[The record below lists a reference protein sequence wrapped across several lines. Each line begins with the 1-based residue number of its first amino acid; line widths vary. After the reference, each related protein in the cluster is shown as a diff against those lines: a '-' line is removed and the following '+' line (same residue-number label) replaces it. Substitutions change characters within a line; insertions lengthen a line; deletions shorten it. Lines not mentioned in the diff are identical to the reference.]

1 MKGVMSMKYVK
12 IVISDGTALEREL
25 VKEHIYNNVPCGP
38 VRNLADGSVEMNVR
52 AYNYEE
58 DLDEVIQHITYISEL
73 YSSSLKLLVD
83 DPTEAY
89 S

>member
-1 MKGVMSMKYVK
+1 MRYVK

-25 VKEHIYNNVPCGP
+25 VKEHIYDNFPCGP
-38 VRNLADGSVEMNVR
+38 VLNYPDGSVEVHVR
-52 AYNYEE
+52 LYNRNPKYDEY
-58 DLDEVIQHITYISEL
+58 LDEVIQHIIYISEL

>member
-1 MKGVMSMKYVK
+1 MKYVK

-25 VKEHIYNNVPCGP
+25 VKEHICDNVPCGP
-38 VRNLADGSVEMNVR
+38 TLYHPDGSVEVNVR
-52 AYNYEE
+52 VYNTAEE
-58 DLDEVIQHITYISEL
+58 DLDEVIQHISYISEL

-83 DPTEAY
+83 DPMEAY

>member
-1 MKGVMSMKYVK
+1 MRYVK

-25 VKEHIYNNVPCGP
+25 VKEHICDND
-38 VRNLADGSVEMNVR
+38 LK
-52 AYNYEE
+52 YEE
-58 DLDEVIQHITYISEL
+58 DLDEVIQHISYISEL